1 MNLNFLSPD
10 FLLKL
15 LLMFRRTNKCAI
27 EKNEYNNESVKLRK
41 KSGFVKTKKEQ
52 KVFLS
57 NVADFINLIQILSK
71 V

>member
-1 MNLNFLSPD
+1 
-10 FLLKL
+10 
-15 LLMFRRTNKCAI
+15 MFRRTNKCAI